1 MPRWED
7 TIGETSGITADTE
20 VARLAELGALI
31 RSARQG
37 RFTIEKLAER
47 AGVSPGLLSQI
58 ERGIGNPS
66 FRSLHRIASALDL
79 RFGDFLTSDGGPTRK
94 MVVRRHERKRIQMG
108 ADGLIHELLTPDLQG
123 RLEML
128 ATTVPPGFSNRTNP
142 FTHVGEE
149 CVVVLSG
156 HLEVAVGKHMYE
168 LEVGDAI
175 TYDASNEHW
184 WANPTDEEASVI
196 GAVTPPSF

>member
-7 TIGETSGITADTE
+7 TVGDPPAIAADTD
-20 VARLAELGALI
+20 VARLSELGTLI
-31 RSARQG
+31 RSSRQG
-37 RFTIEKLAER
+37 RFTIEQLATR

-66 FRSLHRIASALDL
+66 FRSLHRIADALGL
-79 RFGDFLTSDGGPTRK
+79 RFADFLAADGGPTRN

-128 ATTVPPGFSNRTNP
+128 ATTVPPGFSNESNP
-142 FTHVGEE
+142 FTHAGEE
-149 CVVVLSG
+149 CVVVISG
-156 HLEVAVGKHMYE
+156 QLQVAVGNDKFG

-175 TYDASNEHW
+175 TYDAGIGHW
-184 WANPTDEEASVI
+184 WTNPTGEEASVI